1 MTLRHP
7 VEVSSLWDRADLNF
21 WAIWRELPKK
31 QSTLWA
37 ILLGN
42 WADSWLLS
50 KIRQLL
56 SILPKVAQKFSNV
69 GSVGHFTFKSSS
81 ELTFEKYLAALVILP
96 KYSQMPTLWA
106 LQHTATQKFTMS
118 ALWALQHTATH
129 CNTNILECRLYGH
142 CNTLQHT
149 ATQISQMPALWA
161 LQHSATQNF
170 SNAGS
175 MRHPPKMRETAL
187 WPSTNMSIAIIVLQ
201 CVVVCCSVLQCIA
214 VCCSVLQSVAVC
226 SSVLQCVAV
235 CCSVLQCVAVCC
247 SVLQCV
253 AE

>member
-161 LQHSATQNF
+161 LQHSATQCNTKF
-170 SNAGS
+170 LKCRLYGASTQNA
-175 MRHPPKMRETAL
+175 RNRT
-187 WPSTNMSIAIIVLQ
+187 
-201 CVVVCCSVLQCIA
+201 
-214 VCCSVLQSVAVC
+214 VAVHEYVDC
-226 SSVLQCVAV
+226 HNCVAV
-235 CCSVLQCVAVCC
+235 CCSVLQCVAVYC

-253 AE
+253 AECCSV